1 MIQKTK
7 KNDEQNENESPE
19 NIPILKIFNLTN
31 NWIKSF
37 TLENNNKNAIN
48 STQCVKFKFILIVC
62 Y

>member
-7 KNDEQNENESPE
+7 KNDEQNENESHE
-19 NIPILKIFNLTN
+19 NIPMLKMFNLTYY

-37 TLENNNKNAIN
+37 TLIIITKML
-48 STQCVKFKFILIVC
+48 LIVFNAWSLSL

>member
-7 KNDEQNENESPE
+7 KNDEQNENESHE
-19 NIPILKIFNLTN
+19 NIPMLKMFNLTYY

-37 TLENNNKNAIN
+37 TLIIITKMLLTVFNAW
-48 STQCVKFKFILIVC
+48 SLSL

>member
-19 NIPILKIFNLTN
+19 NIPMLKMFNLTYY

-37 TLENNNKNAIN
+37 TLIIITKML
-48 STQCVKFKFILIVC
+48 LIVFNAWSLSL

>member
-19 NIPILKIFNLTN
+19 NIPILKMFNLTN

-37 TLENNNKNAIN
+37 TLENNKNAIN